1 VQLRRGA
8 LAAAAAVAAV
18 AVAVAPA
25 SGAPAGDPAHA
36 RKTAKVTVADDY
48 YAPTAVKIKQ
58 DDKVKWAWAGDN
70 LDTHNVVL
78 GKRHPN
84 GVKKGDFSSSS
95 GAINLSFTRKFKKP
109 GTYDFLCT
117 YHRGVMRMTVKVK
130 R

>member
-1 VQLRRGA
+1 MQLRRGA
-8 LAAAAAVAAV
+8 LAAAAAAAAV

-48 YAPTAVKIKQ
+48 YAPTAVKIKK
-58 DDKVKWAWAGDN
+58 DNKVKWTWAGDN

-84 GVKKGDFSSSS
+84 GVKKSDFSSRRARSTSRSRASS
-95 GAINLSFTRKFKKP
+95 RS
-109 GTYDFLCT
+109 
-117 YHRGVMRMTVKVK
+117 RGPMTFSAPITAG
-130 R
+130 